1 MNAAMARMTFFLAAV
16 LLALATGCAGDAK
29 RESTGEYI
37 DDTAITAKVKAAILD
52 DPTLKVLQINV
63 ETYRGT
69 VQLSGFVES
78 RAMAESAVAAARRV
92 AGVKGIRN
100 DMRIR

>member
-1 MNAAMARMTFFLAAV
+1 MNTAISRLTLVLAAV
-16 LLALATGCAGDAK
+16 LLALATGCAGDSK

-63 ETYRGT
+63 VTYRGT

-78 RAMAESAVAAARRV
+78 RAMAERAVAAAKRV
-92 AGVKGIRN
+92 AGVKAIRD

>member
-1 MNAAMARMTFFLAAV
+1 MNTAISRLTLVLAAI
-16 LLALATGCAGDAK
+16 LLALATGCAGDSK

-52 DPTLKVLQINV
+52 DPTLKVLQIGV
-63 ETYRGT
+63 VTYRGT

-78 RAMAESAVAAARRV
+78 RAMAERAVAAARRV
-92 AGVKGIRN
+92 AGVKGIRD

>member
-1 MNAAMARMTFFLAAV
+1 MNASMTRWSLFLAAM
-16 LLALATGCAGDAK
+16 LLALAAGCAGTAT

-78 RAMAESAVAAARRV
+78 RAMAERAVAAARRV
-92 AGVKGIRN
+92 AGVKGIRD

>member
-1 MNAAMARMTFFLAAV
+1 MDRLMSRLALLIAAIM
-16 LLALATGCAGDAK
+16 LALATGCAGDAK
-29 RESTGEYI
+29 KESTGEYI

-78 RAMAESAVAAARRV
+78 RAMAERAVAAARRV
-92 AGVKGIRN
+92 AGVKGIRD

>member
-1 MNAAMARMTFFLAAV
+1 MKASMTRWSLFLAAV
-16 LLALATGCAGDAK
+16 LLALAAGCAGTAT

-78 RAMAESAVAAARRV
+78 RAMAGRAVAAARRV
-92 AGVKGIRN
+92 AGVKGIRD
-100 DMRIR
+100 DMRVR